1 MTLPILNASPP
12 LVIGGGLDAALQ
24 GSREGQKSGQ
34 ERLKAR
40 GRIAISLGRADRA

>member
-1 MTLPILNASPP
+1 MTLPILDASPP
-12 LVIGGGLDAALQ
+12 LVIGVGWMLHSKEVEKG
-24 GSREGQKSGQ
+24 RKSGQ